1 MDMFVEAIAGVHVRG
16 PIVRVE
22 TTVGRVRQ
30 SADGKTDTLMVP
42 NGDLVLTI
50 DSALRLHEALSALVQ
65 QLKKQGVIQ
74 PRKES
79 DSKLSLNP

>member
-1 MDMFVEAIAGVHVRG
+1 MFVEAIAGVHVRG